1 MRIKKKLIYIV
12 LLILVFFT
20 LFFVYF
26 FKNIGTNNNF
36 LIKVS
41 SYVPSALKETLRDT
55 IFVFRKNQLLEEQ
68 IEIQK
73 SKNKRMK
80 ENIKQLVFESHDK
93 AIKLGYI
100 PINKLENDMEFEI
113 NGQNYLLKKF
123 RTFLINTS
131 KYPKSKSNS
140 YLDIYKDELI
150 LVSAHGIFS
159 HSKIENFENKI
170 EKLDV
175 ISSNIK
181 DLVEYKD
188 FYLHTEF
195 GIKDILVIND
205 KIYVSYVNRKI
216 INGNNCYN
224 TSIMV
229 AEINFDRLDFEIFFD
244 TNECLDE
251 ENLGAHNS
259 GGRMVKYNDQMILTI
274 GEYNYMNKAQE
285 KNSIFGKVIV
295 LDLDKKNFYSQL
307 AMGVR
312 NSQGLYYSDKKNI
325 VFLTDHG
332 PQGGDEINFIDLNI
346 DINKEIRNFGW
357 PVASY
362 GEHYGGKDAIFNEP
376 LYETAP
382 LYKSHTKYGF
392 LEPIKYFTPSLGI
405 SQVLEL
411 DPKFLNS
418 TYETDLL
425 ISALGQDINEG
436 DMSLHLINL
445 DNNFIYKKSEQII
458 LNERI
463 RDMIYY
469 NKENKIILFLET
481 TGSIGI
487 LSKKID

>member
-1 MRIKKKLIYIV
+1 MKIKKNFIYIIV
-12 LLILVFFT
+12 LFFVIFT
-20 LFFVYF
+20 LFFVYL
-26 FKNIGTNNNF
+26 FKNIGTNNS
-36 LIKVS
+36 LIIKVS
-41 SYVPSALKETLRDT
+41 NYIPYSLKETLRDT
-55 IFVFRKNQLLEEQ
+55 IFIFRKNQLLTEE

-73 SKNKRMK
+73 SKNKKIK
-80 ENIKQLVFESHDK
+80 ENITQSVFESHDK

-100 PINKLENDMEFEI
+100 PINKLEKDTEYQI
-113 NGQNYLLKKF
+113 NGQNYVLKKF

-159 HSKIENFENKI
+159 HSKIKNFENEI
-170 EKLDV
+170 QKLDV

-181 DLVEYKD
+181 DLVEYRD

-195 GIKDILVIND
+195 GIKDILIVDD
-205 KIYVSYVNRKI
+205 KIYVSYVNKKKL
-216 INGNNCYN
+216 NDTDCYN

-229 AEINFDRLDFEIFFD
+229 AEINFDRLEFEIFFD
-244 TNECLDE
+244 TNECLGE

-259 GGRMVKYNDQMILTI
+259 GGRMVKYDNKIIFTI

-285 KNSIFGKVIV
+285 KNSIFGKVIA
-295 LDLDKKNFYSQL
+295 LDLDKKNSYKQL

-312 NSQGLYYSDKKNI
+312 NSQGLYYSDKKNTI
-325 VFLTDHG
+325 FLTDHG

-346 DINKEIRNFGW
+346 DINKEIKNFGW
-357 PVASY
+357 PIASY
-362 GEHYGGKDAIFNEP
+362 GEHYGGKDALFNQP
-376 LYETAP
+376 LYEIAP
-382 LYKSHTKYGF
+382 LHKSHIKYGF
-392 LEPIKYFTPSLGI
+392 SEPIKYFTPSLGI

-411 DPKFLNS
+411 DPNFLESDYS
-418 TYETDLL
+418 TNLF
-425 ISALGQDINEG
+425 ISALGQDVNEG

-445 DNNFIYKKSEQII
+445 DNNFLYKGSEQVI

-463 RDMIYY
+463 RDMIYLD
-469 NKENKIILFLET
+469 KENKIILFLET
-481 TGSIGI
+481 SGSIGI